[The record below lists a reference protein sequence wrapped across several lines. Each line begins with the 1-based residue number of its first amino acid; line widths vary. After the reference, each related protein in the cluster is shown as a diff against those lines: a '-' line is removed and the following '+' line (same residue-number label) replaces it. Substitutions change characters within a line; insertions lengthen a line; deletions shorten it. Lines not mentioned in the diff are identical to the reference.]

1 MAPVDDCITL
11 SDKIRELQVQLSS
24 RAAAAKLLRV
34 ERDRALASLSTLQK
48 KLVLLE
54 TNKASTAG
62 GTPAIRALKESVK
75 QQKASQGKL
84 ERMAKS
90 AVAEKEQAVSKMAEA
105 ERKLNET
112 SAIVNRANEERVAAA
127 NERRKLEEMVAEQ
140 DAHLS
145 DAKKKKTDAEANLD
159 NVSKMLGK
167 AKTKLAS
174 LATQTSGTPQGWTH
188 EALLGPLADVDAADA
203 PIGVEGDRQLD
214 LNGLNAVE
222 LHVGTVHKQ
231 VGSMRY
237 PVADAL
243 TFAVVTS
250 LNSNAEA
257 VGTSG
262 VSRLASDGKIMHRTV
277 VAPENAA
284 ELYERLSSDDDK
296 SAIQCVFFAASVSS
310 TSEDVSSTSSQLPAP
325 LSHTITMDGNRAAGF
340 VGCSH
345 ASGANAVAIFAAAP
359 GDENGGDDDE
369 SGDVPHVATML
380 SYDPGSAGAA
390 RLQEMATNGAFGAS
404 ARPFAVF
411 PETINAKVL
420 HAAKRS
426 GVFEESNITLPHP
439 DPDAAEAGVS
449 LVVWTIKD
457 ATKCPTATPLGSM
470 SMPCASALKSSELSS
485 HNLEASVRG
494 TSFVADLACRL
505 RRPVGALVAVS
516 AAERARG
523 AKASEQFR
531 ADLDALKQKLAEVEA
546 ARDAAISAAQVE
558 ATSKSDLESRFSD
571 LEKKEAEARAKLEE
585 ERVAHAG
592 ASKLAENL
600 RETEHELATE
610 MADNIVNGIV
620 QRAVQSVTIEDTP
633 PTLAATP
640 VSENVYGDVAPPAPA
655 QQGERERT
663 LVTTAEMGIQTDEVG
678 ASTPIATDALQG
690 EMSVAAQGPDNDD
703 TSSNAIKL
711 TPEELSALKADVEKE
726 AFSRGRRE
734 ALDEAAVQVD
744 DDASS
749 NVIKLT
755 PEELSALKAD
765 VEKEAFSRGRHEAL
779 DESAAREAAVAS
791 AAAAEALEKAA
802 AENAARDAKVSA
814 AAAAATSKRKTKSKF
829 AASPMANR
837 NFCALL
843 KSTLKYQSSRAEAVF
858 GEYATGGSRGV
869 EIRPLSKSAGF
880 AADVLPDLTDA
891 EAHLYVALLS
901 LGPTDG
907 VTMAELKS
915 GTKEGKLALDAAA
928 GSEISSSPEFTSLH
942 RALMSAHGRME
953 LMRGGK
959 RGSSL
964 VSLAEFAKALR
975 RLFPSLPTLGSR
987 TQLAIAYRA
996 HATMLGEPHD
1006 GMLDVDAIVENVA
1019 ALAKPIR
1026 ADDSLA
1032 AASSSASEPPAP
1044 TNFVMSTPADVLDEI
1059 SSVSTDGDVGAA
1071 AHSLKPRSRL
1081 RNGGGLEG
1089 FLHGGGTDAGR
1100 ERQTTTRTRR
1110 RPPVVATLGD
1120 DETTSDESE
1129 SVPVASTTRRRRPLR

>member
-1 MAPVDDCITL
+1 MAP
-11 SDKIRELQVQLSS
+11 
-24 RAAAAKLLRV
+24 
-34 ERDRALASLSTLQK
+34 
-48 KLVLLE
+48 
-54 TNKASTAG
+54 
-62 GTPAIRALKESVK
+62 PA
-75 QQKASQGKL
+75 
-84 ERMAKS
+84 
-90 AVAEKEQAVSKMAEA
+90 
-105 ERKLNET
+105 
-112 SAIVNRANEERVAAA
+112 
-127 NERRKLEEMVAEQ
+127 
-140 DAHLS
+140 
-145 DAKKKKTDAEANLD
+145 
-159 NVSKMLGK
+159 
-167 AKTKLAS
+167 
-174 LATQTSGTPQGWTH
+174 P
-188 EALLGPLADVDAADA
+188 
-203 PIGVEGDRQLD
+203 
-214 LNGLNAVE
+214 
-222 LHVGTVHKQ
+222 
-231 VGSMRY
+231 
-237 PVADAL
+237 
-243 TFAVVTS
+243 
-250 LNSNAEA
+250 AEA
-257 VGTSG
+257 V
-262 VSRLASDGKIMHRTV
+262 
-277 VAPENAA
+277 AP
-284 ELYERLSSDDDK
+284 
-296 SAIQCVFFAASVSS
+296 
-310 TSEDVSSTSSQLPAP
+310 P
-325 LSHTITMDGNRAAGF
+325 
-340 VGCSH
+340 
-345 ASGANAVAIFAAAP
+345 
-359 GDENGGDDDE
+359 
-369 SGDVPHVATML
+369 
-380 SYDPGSAGAA
+380 
-390 RLQEMATNGAFGAS
+390 
-404 ARPFAVF
+404 
-411 PETINAKVL
+411 
-420 HAAKRS
+420 
-426 GVFEESNITLPHP
+426 
-439 DPDAAEAGVS
+439 
-449 LVVWTIKD
+449 
-457 ATKCPTATPLGSM
+457 
-470 SMPCASALKSSELSS
+470 
-485 HNLEASVRG
+485 
-494 TSFVADLACRL
+494 
-505 RRPVGALVAVS
+505 
-516 AAERARG
+516 
-523 AKASEQFR
+523 
-531 ADLDALKQKLAEVEA
+531 
-546 ARDAAISAAQVE
+546 
-558 ATSKSDLESRFSD
+558 
-571 LEKKEAEARAKLEE
+571 
-585 ERVAHAG
+585 
-592 ASKLAENL
+592 
-600 RETEHELATE
+600 
-610 MADNIVNGIV
+610 
-620 QRAVQSVTIEDTP
+620 
-633 PTLAATP
+633 
-640 VSENVYGDVAPPAPA
+640 PPAPA

-690 EMSVAAQGPDNDD
+690 ETSVAAQGPDNDD

-726 AFSRGRRE
+726 ASSRGRRE

-791 AAAAEALEKAA
+791 AAAAEALEKVA

-1006 GMLDVDAIVENVA
+1006 GMLDADAIVENVA

>member
-11 SDKIRELQVQLSS
+11 GDKIRELQVQLSS

-112 SAIVNRANEERVAAA
+112 SAIVNKANEERVAAA
-127 NERRKLEEMVAEQ
+127 NERRKLEEM
-140 DAHLS
+140 
-145 DAKKKKTDAEANLD
+145 
-159 NVSKMLGK
+159 MLGK

-243 TFAVVTS
+243 TFAVITS

-325 LSHTITMDGNRAAGF
+325 LSHTITMEGNRAAGF

-470 SMPCASALKSSELSS
+470 SMPCASALKSSELAS

-620 QRAVQSVTIEDTP
+620 QRAMQSVTIEDTP

-640 VSENVYGDVAPPAPA
+640 VSENAYGDVAPPAPAEAVAPPPPAPA

-690 EMSVAAQGPDNDD
+690 ETSVAAQGPDNDD

-814 AAAAATSKRKTKSKF
+814 AAAAATSSAATSKRKTKSKF
-829 AASPMANR
+829 AASPIANR

-1081 RNGGGLEG
+1081 RNGGGLDG